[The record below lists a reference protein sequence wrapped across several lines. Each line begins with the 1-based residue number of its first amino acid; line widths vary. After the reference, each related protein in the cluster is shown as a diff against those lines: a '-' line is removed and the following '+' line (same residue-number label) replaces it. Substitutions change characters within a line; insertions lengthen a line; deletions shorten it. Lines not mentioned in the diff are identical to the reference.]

1 MSHPLASRAVKT
13 IPFPPYQGHELTIQ
27 KLAGRHLYK
36 ADTENDF
43 RAQEYMKRMG
53 GAEFRKQLEEATRD
67 DPKDETGKSTA
78 VAKAARDPVHAYDKH
93 IVVQYGLKAWTFTED
108 DGTPIPITPE
118 AIEDLDPDALEFIAR
133 EILRWTRPSLFTE
146 DAKAAQKE
154 TGGASPVS

>member
-13 IPFPPYQGHELTIQ
+13 IPFTPYPPHELTIQ

-43 RAQEYMKRMG
+43 RAQEYLKRMG
-53 GAEFRKQLEEATRD
+53 GAEFQKQLEEATKNK
-67 DPKDETGKSTA
+67 PPEEIKTI
-78 VAKAARDPVHAYDKH
+78 ARDPVHAFDKH
-93 IVVQYGLKAWTFTED
+93 VVVGFGLKAWTVTEA
-108 DGTPIPITPE
+108 DGTTPVAITPE

-133 EILRWTRPSLFTE
+133 EILRWTRPSLFQE

-154 TGGASPVS
+154 TVGASSIS